1 MYMYKACIDYQPALI
16 ATALFFLS
24 IANLISHFLSYK
36 EFKIEEKH

>member
-1 MYMYKACIDYQPALI
+1 MYMYEPCIDYQPALI

-24 IANLISHFLSYK
+24 ITNLISHSLSSK